1 MKVCRIIS
9 TILCAVCIAAVPIVG
24 IFGGLDFIVIPLFGA
39 GLFFTLMLFFRKK
52 HMEQEER
59 ANPTAPT
66 GDFFNPTPKAEGDE
80 DETTK

>member
-59 ANPTAPT
+59 ENPTTPT
-66 GDFFNPTPKAEGDE
+66 GDFFNPTPKSEGDE

>member
-24 IFGGLDFIVIPLFGA
+24 IFGGLDFIIIPLFGA

-52 HMEQEER
+52 HLEQEER

-66 GDFFNPTPKAEGDE
+66 GDFFNPISEEEVDE
-80 DETTK
+80 KQSN

>member
-9 TILCAVCIAAVPIVG
+9 TILCAVCIAAAPLVG
-24 IFGGLDFIVIPLFGA
+24 IFLDLEYLVIPLFGA

-59 ANPTAPT
+59 ANPTLPT
-66 GDFFNPTPKAEGDE
+66 GDFFNPAPNAEENE
-80 DETTK
+80 DETNK